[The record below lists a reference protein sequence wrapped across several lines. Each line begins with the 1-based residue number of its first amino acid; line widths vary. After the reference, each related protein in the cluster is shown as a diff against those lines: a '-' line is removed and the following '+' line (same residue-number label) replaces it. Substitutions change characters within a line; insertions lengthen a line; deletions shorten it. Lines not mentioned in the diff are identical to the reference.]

1 MCSQNFLLKWKGF
14 HQKTV
19 FYRVWP
25 EKISPL
31 AGHFLCFTLHKNCF
45 PISTFPYLNTIW
57 RTNSYL
63 LLKTIF
69 LRIDKIL
76 QCVFKEITHFLW
88 PEERT
93 NSNELKECVKM
104 SCADIHNKFI
114 TIHRNVC
121 TEYNL
126 SDFWKSR
133 TIYEIRTKVG
143 KQKFLKI

>member
-1 MCSQNFLLKWKGF
+1 MKCYLEAARDICHKFLQDFSQNIWHRAVHKWCHPFFLD
-14 HQKTV
+14 
-19 FYRVWP
+19 
-25 EKISPL
+25 
-31 AGHFLCFTLHKNCF
+31 
-45 PISTFPYLNTIW
+45 
-57 RTNSYL
+57 L